1 MPFEEQRRPW
11 SKIIVIED
19 DPDLRQLLV
28 EELEDAGHDLIEAG
42 DGAEGLARIKA
53 ESPDVII
60 SDIGMPR
67 MDGYQLRQRLQTCR
81 RFSDTP
87 FFFVSALA
95 FQQAIDK
102 GLSIGAHEFLAKPVD
117 FDVLLSRIEACAV

>member
-1 MPFEEQRRPW
+1 MA
-11 SKIIVIED
+11 KIIVVED
-19 DPDLRQLLV
+19 EPDLREMLV
-28 EELEDAGHDLIEAG
+28 EELEDAGHDILEAG

-53 ESPDVII
+53 EDPDIII

-67 MDGYQLRQRLQTCR
+67 MDGYQLRLRLQSCP
-81 RFSDTP
+81 RFADTP

-95 FQQAIDK
+95 FHQAIDK

-117 FDVLLSRIEACAV
+117 FDVLLSRIDACAA